1 MNKILISFLVC
12 LTVSIA
18 KPVFAQVQTFMSY
31 NIRYN
36 NPNDGVNK
44 WDERK
49 DELVALINNYEPL
62 VFGIQEGLLDQVQYI
77 RDQSGVY
84 DYSGVGRDDGKD
96 KGEFAAIF
104 YNKQELT
111 LLTEGTFWLSET
123 PEKVSKDWDAALPRI
138 CSYAQFKINDSG
150 KTFWFF
156 NAHFDH
162 IGKVARANSATL
174 IVQKIKEIAGSASP
188 VILTGDFNATPSSQP
203 ILNITS
209 YLKDAFSNTQKAFY
223 GPIGTFSGFN
233 TSAKLEDR
241 IDYIFYLNVTP
252 KSLSHIDDRRQNG
265 LWVSDHLPVLFQAQ
279 F

>member
-18 KPVFAQVQTFMSY
+18 QPVFAQVQTFMSY

-36 NPNDGVNK
+36 NSNDGVNR

-123 PEKVSKDWDAALPRI
+123 PEKSK
-138 CSYAQFKINDSG
+138 
-150 KTFWFF
+150 
-156 NAHFDH
+156 
-162 IGKVARANSATL
+162 
-174 IVQKIKEIAGSASP
+174 
-188 VILTGDFNATPSSQP
+188 
-203 ILNITS
+203 
-209 YLKDAFSNTQKAFY
+209 
-223 GPIGTFSGFN
+223 
-233 TSAKLEDR
+233 
-241 IDYIFYLNVTP
+241 
-252 KSLSHIDDRRQNG
+252 
-265 LWVSDHLPVLFQAQ
+265 
-279 F
+279 

>member
-18 KPVFAQVQTFMSY
+18 QPVFAQVQTFMSY

-36 NPNDGVNK
+36 NSNDGVNR

-104 YNKQELT
+104 LQ
-111 LLTEGTFWLSET
+111 
-123 PEKVSKDWDAALPRI
+123 
-138 CSYAQFKINDSG
+138 
-150 KTFWFF
+150 
-156 NAHFDH
+156 
-162 IGKVARANSATL
+162 
-174 IVQKIKEIAGSASP
+174 
-188 VILTGDFNATPSSQP
+188 
-203 ILNITS
+203 
-209 YLKDAFSNTQKAFY
+209 
-223 GPIGTFSGFN
+223 
-233 TSAKLEDR
+233 
-241 IDYIFYLNVTP
+241 
-252 KSLSHIDDRRQNG
+252 
-265 LWVSDHLPVLFQAQ
+265 
-279 F
+279 

>member
-1 MNKILISFLVC
+1 MKKFLLPFLLLIS
-12 LTVSIA
+12 VSIVQ
-18 KPVFAQVQTFMSY
+18 PVLAQVETFMSY

-44 WDERK
+44 WNDRK
-49 DELVALINNYEPL
+49 EALVALVNHYEPL
-62 VFGIQEGLLDQVQYI
+62 VFGIQEGLLSQVQFI

-84 DYSGVGRDDGKD
+84 DYSGVGRDDGKN

-104 YNKQELT
+104 YNREKLT
-111 LLTEGTFWLSET
+111 VLTEGTFWLSET

-162 IGKVARANSATL
+162 IGKVARANSASL
-174 IVQKIKEIAGSASP
+174 IVQKIKEIAGSAAP
-188 VILTGDFNATPSSQP
+188 IILSGDFNATPSSQP

-209 YLKDAFSNTQKAFY
+209 YLKDAFTNTQKAFY
-223 GPIGTFSGFN
+223 GPVGTFSGFD
-233 TSAKLEDR
+233 TSARLEDR

-252 KSLSHIDDRRQNG
+252 KSLSHIDDRRKNG
-265 LWVSDHLPVLFQAQ
+265 LWVSDHLPILFQAQ

>member
-1 MNKILISFLVC
+1 MVC

-18 KPVFAQVQTFMSY
+18 QPVFAQVQTFMSY

-123 PEKVSKDWDAALPRI
+123 PEKVSKDWDAASAHLFL
-138 CSYAQFKINDSG
+138 CSI
-150 KTFWFF
+150 
-156 NAHFDH
+156 
-162 IGKVARANSATL
+162 
-174 IVQKIKEIAGSASP
+174 
-188 VILTGDFNATPSSQP
+188 
-203 ILNITS
+203 
-209 YLKDAFSNTQKAFY
+209 
-223 GPIGTFSGFN
+223 
-233 TSAKLEDR
+233 
-241 IDYIFYLNVTP
+241 
-252 KSLSHIDDRRQNG
+252 QN
-265 LWVSDHLPVLFQAQ
+265 Q
-279 F
+279 